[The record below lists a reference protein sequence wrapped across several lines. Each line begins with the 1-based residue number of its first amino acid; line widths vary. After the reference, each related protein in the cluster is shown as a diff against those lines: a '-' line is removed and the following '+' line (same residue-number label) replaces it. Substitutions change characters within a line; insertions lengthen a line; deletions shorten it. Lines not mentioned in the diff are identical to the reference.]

1 MILEMK
7 HISKSFGAVQAVKD
21 VSFSVGKGEIHGLLG
36 ENGAGKTT
44 LMNIL
49 AGTFPPDIGTIEIE
63 GNVVASMTP
72 PRKAMELGIRFI
84 HQELN
89 LCNDLTVFQNMF
101 LGYEYSK
108 PGWRIDKKK
117 ELEHAQKVLDS
128 MNSGIKLICSSQI
141 LILPRSRW
149 SKLLVLCCFPVN

>member
-1 MILEMK
+1 M
-7 HISKSFGAVQAVKD
+7 
-21 VSFSVGKGEIHGLLG
+21 LG

-63 GNVVASMTP
+63 GNVVASMT

-117 ELEHAQKVLDS
+117 R
-128 MNSGIKLICSSQI
+128 NSSTRK
-141 LILPRSRW
+141 RS
-149 SKLLVLCCFPVN
+149 LTP